1 MAEDSG
7 SDEIVER
14 YLDDLNRSL
23 SSVSPSNRSEFVAE
37 IRQHIA
43 EGRAMLDPNDQMALR
58 NLLDRVGS
66 ASALANE
73 LLRSEAPES
82 RQDYPDKRD
91 RTPAYETHRG
101 PVARF
106 MSWSRPARIV
116 TAVCAVLVVVALII
130 GSVTLPRSNG
140 TIVPPSVVTTSS
152 TIKTVARVTIPDLVG
167 LSLST
172 AENEL
177 QSVGLSFVMRF
188 SITKPANSPRPN
200 TVVAQEPAPGSQLS
214 RGDSVR
220 LTVYK

>member
-1 MAEDSG
+1 MAEDFD

-14 YLDDLNRSL
+14 YLDDLTRSL

-43 EGRAMLDPNDQMALR
+43 EGRALLDPNDQMALR

-82 RQDYPDKRD
+82 LENEPDKRD
-91 RTPAYETHRG
+91 WTPASETHRG
-101 PVARF
+101 PLAHF

-116 TAVCAVLVVVALII
+116 TAVCAALVVVALII
-130 GSVTLPRSNG
+130 GSVALPRFTG
-140 TIVPPSVVTTSS
+140 TVVPPNVVATTS
-152 TIKTVARVTIPDLVG
+152 TIRTVTLVTIPNLVG
-167 LSLST
+167 LSMSS
-172 AENEL
+172 AETEL
-177 QSVGLSFVMRF
+177 EIVRLNFVVRY
-188 SITKPANSPRPN
+188 SNTKLANSPQPN
-200 TVVAQEPAPGSQLS
+200 TVIAQEPVPGSQLS
-214 RGDSVR
+214 LGNPVH